1 MRMRLTG
8 LAAALVT
15 VSALATGSA
24 AAQTGW
30 AVDGLLRDASAPPSV
45 RSIDRST
52 RPEKR
57 YAIVIGNSDYA
68 AIPDLPNAHADADVM
83 TQFLRAQGYLVQ
95 HHKDITKRGFENV
108 LRRALFDV
116 DKDT

>member
-1 MRMRLTG
+1 MVGVAGMRMRLTG

-83 TQFLRAQGYLVQ
+83 TQF
-95 HHKDITKRGFENV
+95 
-108 LRRALFDV
+108 
-116 DKDT
+116 